1 MLIKRLS
8 CATARLLRCGDPAL
22 PPPPPAGFTA
32 EPTKIFDGGVVEDE
46 GGSSWDER
54 RCWWVV
60 WVGWLEA
67 DDELTEWCREVGS
80 ADGNS
85 EKVDEEDGT
94 AEE

>member
-1 MLIKRLS
+1 MLIKRWS
-8 CATARLLRCGDPAL
+8 CATARLLKCGDPALPL

-32 EPTKIFDGGVVEDE
+32 EPAKISDDGVVEDE
-46 GGSSWDER
+46 GSSNWDER
-54 RCWWVV
+54 CCW

-85 EKVDEEDGT
+85 EKVEAEDGT